1 MTLKSRPPAPECFTL
16 VEILAATAILS
27 ILFTIMF
34 GILQQVSIGWQAANR
49 RVEASQAAR
58 LALEQIAQD
67 LENCVVSAYP
77 QAIVPGTNG
86 PVSYAFG
93 FFHMRSSGSLSW
105 LHNEVNVSTPN
116 DCIFVATPN
125 SASQGAVTGDLWE
138 AGYIPVFVAR
148 SGGLNNMREGR
159 YNLVRHFPATNVN
172 SGPVVGLRP
181 VTDFMTNSYPQGATN
196 WWCTPTSLTTTHR
209 LPIVDNCIRFYI
221 RFVSVNNPSQV
232 ITSWGRPEIQ
242 GNAVVLDGNPAI
254 QPTGLPM
261 AADISMTV
269 MDEKTAERLYRIQGR
284 NVLRSQDLANIP
296 TNMAALPENIRNA
309 LQGGLI
315 TFHRRVYFK
324 SPGN

>member
-1 MTLKSRPPAPECFTL
+1 MSRAPRLSASFTL
-16 VEILAATAILS
+16 IEILAAITILT

-34 GILQQVSIGWQAANR
+34 GILQQVSVGWQAANR

-77 QAIVPGTNG
+77 QTTVPGTNG

-93 FFHMRSSGSLSW
+93 FFHMRSSGSLGW
-105 LHNEVNVSTPN
+105 LHNEVNASAPN
-116 DCIFVATPN
+116 DLIFVATPN
-125 SASQGAVTGDLWE
+125 ASSQGAVTGDLWE

-181 VTDFMTNSYPQGATN
+181 LTDFMTNSYPNPATN

-209 LPIVDNCIRFYI
+209 LPIVDNCIRFHI
-221 RFVSVNNPSQV
+221 RFVSSNNPSQ
-232 ITSWGRPEIQ
+232 TFPEWGRPVIQ
-242 GNAVVLDGNPAI
+242 GNAVVWDGNPAI

-284 NVLRSQDLANIP
+284 TVLNPQVLANIP

-315 TFHRRVYFK
+315 TFNRRVYFK